1 VGAASRVR
9 ADILLAVVV
18 DLFVVVA
25 AYVLGL
31 GYMMLDSIIG
41 GTWFFSRNLAM
52 ALPIIA
58 TLHLLY
64 NNWAGAYGHVR
75 ERGRHRPQAPSGR
88 WAVLLRVV
96 LANIAAFATF
106 FLNFQA
112 RAWEI
117 LLIPFSVILYGSLL
131 SLFGMGL
138 VRFRRSEPDA
148 PVANRSKSG

>member
-1 VGAASRVR
+1 MRENMP
-9 ADILLAVVV
+9 LAFVV

-31 GYMMLDSIIG
+31 GYMMLEPFIEND
-41 GTWFFSRNLAM
+41 WFYVRGLAL

-58 TLHLLY
+58 VLHLLY
-64 NNWAGAYGHVR
+64 NKLAGAYGRAH
-75 ERGRHRPQAPSGR
+75 GRHRPQAPSGR

-96 LANIAAFATF
+96 LANIAAFATLF

-138 VRFRRSEPDA
+138 VRFQVQTAINAKD
-148 PVANRSKSG
+148 G